1 MNDPASPS
9 CAARFAPDAYMGFLS
24 ADEIGV
30 CLSQLWRLAPDD
42 TARQLLAGLG
52 AQTGEPA
59 PNNEAFQALLGQS
72 LPKIRSDEL
81 HAALRDLRQ

>member
-24 ADEIGV
+24 ADEIGA
-30 CLSQLWRLAPDD
+30 CLNSLWRLAPDAA
-42 TARQLLAGLG
+42 ARQRLADLG
-52 AQTGEPA
+52 AEAGEPA
-59 PNNEAFQALLGQS
+59 PDAGAFQALLGQS
-72 LPKIRSDEL
+72 LPKIRSDDL